1 MARRKCERR
10 ESGADQKGTR
20 KVDGENEG
28 GRRIGGNH
36 LGEWRS
42 WWKDGRVREVGEG
55 R

>member
-28 GRRIGGNH
+28 GRRIERLGGNH
-36 LGEWRS
+36 LGGWRS
-42 WWKDGRVREVGEG
+42 WVEGWKGA
-55 R
+55 